1 MSLQG
6 VRGVVLVG
14 GWLIGRVVIDSSP
27 LAVRFLGVRPGGW
40 SVPSVS
46 GWFCGVAAPS
56 VSDCLLVWVLFWGLA
71 GLDALCGVCVVLLC
85 GVLTCIGVSDLA

>member
-56 VSDCLLVWVLFWGLA
+56 VSDCLLVWVLFWGWPVWMRFA
-71 GLDALCGVCVVLLC
+71 VYVWCGCV
-85 GVLTCIGVSDLA
+85 GF